1 MDFAAPTA
9 PEGRPGRADRLF
21 AASTYSDWVR
31 ETMRLRVEHPST
43 VAVFESTIDE
53 PLPALMEV
61 IRHGFSLSVSPRYVS
76 VFAGGNRFAIE
87 ALASRYGVGADQIL
101 TTTGATS
108 ALKLVLKGLVEDGDH
123 VLIENPGFDLLA
135 SVANESRARVY
146 PFARRAPDFAVD
158 LDDLARKIGPRT
170 RAIVLTNLHNPS
182 GALTSDADLR
192 KVAALAA
199 QVGAR
204 VIVDEVYADFAR
216 PTLARSAATLAENII
231 AISSLTKVFG
241 LFSLKFG
248 WICASPDD
256 IARIQARSPEGDV
269 GVSKLA
275 HAVAA
280 QALEESE
287 LFDLHWKRLLAE
299 TRPVAERHLRA
310 MNAAG
315 LLAGDMPAFGS
326 MAFPKVVGV
335 DDTLA
340 LAKSLWVGADLL
352 VAPGEYFG
360 LPGHIRLGFGSEP
373 AALDQALG
381 RLHGA
386 LADMARRRPA

>member
-1 MDFAAPTA
+1 M
-9 PEGRPGRADRLF
+9 
-21 AASTYSDWVR
+21 
-31 ETMRLRVEHPST
+31 
-43 VAVFESTIDE
+43 
-53 PLPALMEV
+53 
-61 IRHGFSLSVSPRYVS
+61 
-76 VFAGGNRFAIE
+76 
-87 ALASRYGVGADQIL
+87 
-101 TTTGATS
+101 
-108 ALKLVLKGLVEDGDH
+108 
-123 VLIENPGFDLLA
+123 
-135 SVANESRARVY
+135 
-146 PFARRAPDFAVD
+146 
-158 LDDLARKIGPRT
+158 
-170 RAIVLTNLHNPS
+170 
-182 GALTSDADLR
+182 
-192 KVAALAA
+192 
-199 QVGAR
+199 
-204 VIVDEVYADFAR
+204 
-216 PTLARSAATLAENII
+216 
-231 AISSLTKVFG
+231 FG